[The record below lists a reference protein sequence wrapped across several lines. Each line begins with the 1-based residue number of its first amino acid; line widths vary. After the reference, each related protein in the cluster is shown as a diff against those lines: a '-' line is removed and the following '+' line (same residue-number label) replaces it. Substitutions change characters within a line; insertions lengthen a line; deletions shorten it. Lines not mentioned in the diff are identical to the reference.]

1 MNEIETIVGA
11 KEDYAKL
18 IYDARQKYKRD
29 ITEILLRVETELK
42 GEDRTIML
50 QRCLDQMQMMECLA
64 MQDQNATLVAI
75 ANSVNNHIKVG
86 CMSETEYDRLQKKW
100 EKNGFQSSDV
110 KDFVLAVRK
119 TFFDDSREEY
129 QSFDCVNIRFSSFS
143 GDEYSVD
150 LTFRA
155 GESLSSSRE
164 FDICLPV
171 KGTVKCDS
179 RAQAVRGRMSVK
191 IHEHE
196 EDELNKYSIRDDDKY
211 IISSYKVEDV
221 KERLAKYVLED
232 DKTEFDFDLVRN
244 FLCKISGWR
253 SSWEWND
260 STYSVENGN
269 MYRIYNPNLARF
281 REAFGID
288 YDWA

>member
-1 MNEIETIVGA
+1 M
-11 KEDYAKL
+11 L
-18 IYDARQKYKRD
+18 RPDADDGMSCDAGPERD
-29 ITEILLRVETELK
+29 AHGNRKFSQQPYQGRLHVRDRIRPPAEEMGEERVSVERRKGLRA
-42 GEDRTIML
+42 
-50 QRCLDQMQMMECLA
+50 RCA
-64 MQDQNATLVAI
+64 QDV
-75 ANSVNNHIKVG
+75 
-86 CMSETEYDRLQKKW
+86 
-100 EKNGFQSSDV
+100 
-110 KDFVLAVRK
+110 
-119 TFFDDSREEY
+119 FDDSREEY

-191 IHEHE
+191 IHERE

-244 FLCKISGWR
+244 FLCKMSGWR

-260 STYSVENGN
+260 ITYSAENGN

-288 YDWA
+288 YDWAR